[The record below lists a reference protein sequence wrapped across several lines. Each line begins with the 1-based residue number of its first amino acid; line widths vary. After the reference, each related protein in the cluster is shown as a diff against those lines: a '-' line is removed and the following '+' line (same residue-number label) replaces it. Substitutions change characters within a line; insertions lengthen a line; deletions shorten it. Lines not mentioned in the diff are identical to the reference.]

1 MQASAVARRVLRP
14 FLRKTSANAAARAMS
29 SKVPTHLPLS
39 FLSEE
44 ELMFQDAATKF
55 AQDVCLPKVSKM
67 DADGEMDKEITQGMF
82 DNGFF
87 GIEIPEEYGGSG
99 ASFMNVCLTIEAL
112 SRVDPVVGLLC
123 DLQNTVV
130 NNVFVNYGTPE
141 QKQEYLPRL
150 ATEMIGSFC
159 LSEAGSGSD
168 AFALKTRADL
178 SADGSYYTL
187 NGQKMWISNSEY
199 AGVFLVFANIDMAKG
214 YKGITCF
221 IVDRDTE
228 GLEIGKPEDK
238 LGIRASS
245 TCPVYLTNVKVPADK
260 ILGEAGKGYKIAI
273 STLNEGRIGIA
284 SQMLGLAQ
292 GVLDQTVPY
301 LYERKQFG
309 VHIGDFQA
317 MQHQQAEIALDIE
330 TARLLVY
337 NAARLKD
344 VGEPFVKNA
353 AMAKLH
359 ASRVAERSASKC
371 IELLGGVGFTKTLHV
386 EKMWRD
392 SKIGAIYEGTS
403 NMQLTTIAKILKD
416 EYKA

>member
-1 MQASAVARRVLRP
+1 MQASAVAHRVLRP
-14 FLRKTSANAAARAMS
+14 FLRKTSANATARAMS

-228 GLEIGKPEDK
+228 GLEI
-238 LGIRASS
+238 
-245 TCPVYLTNVKVPADK
+245 
-260 ILGEAGKGYKIAI
+260 
-273 STLNEGRIGIA
+273 
-284 SQMLGLAQ
+284 
-292 GVLDQTVPY
+292 
-301 LYERKQFG
+301 
-309 VHIGDFQA
+309 
-317 MQHQQAEIALDIE
+317 
-330 TARLLVY
+330 
-337 NAARLKD
+337 
-344 VGEPFVKNA
+344 
-353 AMAKLH
+353 
-359 ASRVAERSASKC
+359 
-371 IELLGGVGFTKTLHV
+371 
-386 EKMWRD
+386 
-392 SKIGAIYEGTS
+392 
-403 NMQLTTIAKILKD
+403 
-416 EYKA
+416 